1 MILVTGATDG
11 IGKETAL
18 ELQRRGESVI
28 VHGRNKDKVWG
39 EHTVVADLSDL
50 DQVRA
55 MAAELPRLKAL
66 VHNAGV
72 YMRKRTMTNDGR
84 EMTMAVN
91 HDAPVLLTH
100 LVSAERIVCVSSIA
114 HTRGRIDLD
123 DIDMLTRWDPYSA
136 YAASKLANVMF
147 AVALSRRGVIANAL
161 HPGVVSTK
169 LLKAGFGMEGPDSV
183 KEGAETSVFLA
194 TSNDSVSGKYFVR
207 CREAQH
213 ASFTQDFADKFY
225 LASCKRVGVSPLPAR
240 DK

>member
-18 ELQRRGESVI
+18 ELQRRGETVI
-28 VHGRNKDKVWG
+28 VHGRNPEKVWG
-39 EHTVVADLSDL
+39 EHTVVADLADL
-50 DQVRA
+50 DQVRD
-55 MAAELPRLKAL
+55 MAAKLPKLKCI

-72 YMRKRTMTNDGR
+72 YMRKRTMTKDGR

-100 LVSAERIVCVSSIA
+100 LVQAERIVCVSSIA

-123 DIDMLTRWDPYSA
+123 DIDMLTRWDPYGA

-147 AVALSRRGVIANAL
+147 ADAMSRRGMIANAL

-169 LLKAGFGMEGPDSV
+169 LLKAGFGMEGPDSL

-194 TSNDSVSGKYFVR
+194 LANDDVSGKYFVR

-213 ASFTQDFADKFY
+213 ASFTQDFADELY
-225 LASCKRVGVSPLPAR
+225 LASCKRVGVCPLPTR
-240 DK
+240 